1 MEQIWRCLY
10 ISIDI
15 KTEGARKEGGCSYG
29 DGFISAAL
37 HGSLRFR
44 NTKPKAY
51 PSMLVRHP
59 IQQRA
64 SKASSGSP
72 DPRSGSPDPQ
82 RQSSIPHLP
91 IIWESSSW
99 GGPGE
104 LEAAHHLRHDS
115 SWIEYIFCHIS
126 DAALLSIMALAA
138 AILVL
143 LIALVKHAHAMGPH
157 ERHVHHVGQMLLG
170 FVSMLRSCRSTA
182 CHAWPTHISDSDL
195 LTFSPATF
203 CPSL

>member
-1 MEQIWRCLY
+1 
-10 ISIDI
+10 
-15 KTEGARKEGGCSYG
+15 
-29 DGFISAAL
+29 
-37 HGSLRFR
+37 
-44 NTKPKAY
+44 
-51 PSMLVRHP
+51 MLVRHP

-126 DAALLSIMALAA
+126 DAALLSIMTLAA
-138 AILVL
+138 AVLVL

-157 ERHVHHVGQMLLG
+157 ERHVHYHVGQMLL
-170 FVSMLRSCRSTA
+170 
-182 CHAWPTHISDSDL
+182 
-195 LTFSPATF
+195 
-203 CPSL
+203 